1 MVTLYVAGRKVDW
14 ADAGRVLADRA
25 AFAER
30 IELRD
35 ESGQVVN
42 RLRSEFVAFDDDP
55 DWVKAITP
63 EAIERAKQEPGFTF
77 EEVKKRLGWR

>member
-1 MVTLYVAGRKVDW
+1 MVTLYVAGKKVDW

-25 AFAER
+25 ALTEW

-42 RLRSEFVAFDDDP
+42 RFRSEPAMSDDDP

-63 EAIERAKQEPGFTF
+63 EAIEQAKREPGFTF
-77 EEVKKRLGWR
+77 EEVRKRLGWE

>member
-1 MVTLYVAGRKVDW
+1 MVTLYVAGKKVDW
-14 ADAGRVLADRA
+14 ADAGRVLADRTA
-25 AFAER
+25 LAER

-42 RLRSEFVAFDDDP
+42 RLRSESVARDDDP

-63 EAIERAKQEPGFTF
+63 EAIEQAKREPGFTF
-77 EEVKKRLGWR
+77 EEVKKRLGWE

>member
-1 MVTLYVAGRKVDW
+1 MVTLYVAGKKVDW

-25 AFAER
+25 ALAER

-42 RLRSEFVAFDDDP
+42 RLRSESVARDDDP

-63 EAIERAKQEPGFTF
+63 EAVAEAQKGPFMTLDEYRKQADRA
-77 EEVKKRLGWR
+77 